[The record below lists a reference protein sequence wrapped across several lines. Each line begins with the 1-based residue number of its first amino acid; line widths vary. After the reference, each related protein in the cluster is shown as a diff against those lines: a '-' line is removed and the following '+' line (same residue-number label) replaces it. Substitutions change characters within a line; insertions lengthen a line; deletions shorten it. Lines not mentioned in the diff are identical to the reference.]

1 MHRPVELGPDLYLF
15 TLLDG
20 DLINS
25 SDCGGNRTACSLQL
39 LAKDSKAYVSHNM

>member
-39 LAKDSKAYVSHNM
+39 LAEDSKAYVSHNM